1 MHLVSVLAL
10 VAGCGRPSSSRQ
22 SDGGAGPPPIDAM
35 ADASPETV
43 VDAMPDARDPLVR
56 VHVPASVP
64 GLYSAAFYDPAN
76 HAIAIVTVG
85 ADGIAS
91 AMMPEGGL
99 VVVTPDPVT
108 GRLDSVRALFG
119 VEPGDDIKLFPP
131 AESFNASEQLPIT
144 VSPQDGT
151 AVYRA
156 GSSCGGGGSRT
167 TDMTLFVIRD
177 CQLPQ
182 PIIVQ
187 AEDSEDAEARVIG
200 AYRSTLTSTSST
212 VTGTY
217 VPSETMSVQITNS
230 SMDIDAETIMFPVV
244 QDRLLNELNRG
255 SRWVSI
261 GTGQGATISATTVPG
276 SMIDARRIELLFGTS
291 FGTQIYERML
301 APTQTVFTIDGRTDG
316 LPWYQ
321 ARSYDRLQR
330 KLMVSRPADPTID
343 GQMAEVDFE
352 GDFFHYHWTLVMP
365 PNATEV
371 VMPALPWSNVDRDTT
386 HGVIIQSS
394 ATSIRASSYD
404 GYGDL
409 RRGVPVTWSIG
420 SFYDTTSR

>member
-1 MHLVSVLAL
+1 MDVVSVLVL
-10 VAGCGRPSSSRQ
+10 VAGCGGPSPARQ
-22 SDGGAGPPPIDAM
+22 PDGGAGPPPIDAM
-35 ADASPETV
+35 VDASPETM

-56 VHVPASVP
+56 VHVPANVP
-64 GLYSAAFYDPAN
+64 GRYSAAFYDPAN

-91 AMMPEGGL
+91 AMMPDGGL

-108 GRLDSVRALFG
+108 GGAIDNVRALFG
-119 VEPGDDIKLFPP
+119 VEPGDDIKLVPP
-131 AESFNASEQLPIT
+131 EPFNANESLPIT

-156 GSSCGGGGSRT
+156 GTSCGGGGSRT
-167 TDMTLFVIRD
+167 TDMTLFLISD
-177 CQLPQ
+177 CKLPQ

-187 AEDSEDAEARVIG
+187 AEDSDDVEARVIG
-200 AYRSTLTSTSST
+200 AYRSSLTSTSST

-217 VPSETMSVQITNS
+217 VPSETVSVQITNS
-230 SMDIDAETIMFPVV
+230 SMDVTAGTVMFPVV
-244 QDRLLNELNRG
+244 EDRLLNELNRG
-255 SRWVSI
+255 SRPVSI
-261 GTGQGATISATTVPG
+261 GTDQGATISSTTVPG
-276 SMIDARRIELLFGTS
+276 SMIDARRIQLLFGTS
-291 FGTQIYERML
+291 FGSQTYQRML
-301 APTQTVFTIDGRTDG
+301 APTQTVFAFDGRTDG

-321 ARSYDRLQR
+321 ARGYDPVQR
-330 KLMVSRPADPTID
+330 KLTVSRAADPAID
-343 GQMAEVDFE
+343 GQVAEIDFE
-352 GDFFHYHWTLVMP
+352 GDFFRYHWTLVMP

-371 VMPALPWSNVDRDTT
+371 VMPVLPWPNVDRDTT
-386 HGVIIQSS
+386 HGVIIQAT

-409 RRGVPVTWSIG
+409 RRGVPLTSSIG